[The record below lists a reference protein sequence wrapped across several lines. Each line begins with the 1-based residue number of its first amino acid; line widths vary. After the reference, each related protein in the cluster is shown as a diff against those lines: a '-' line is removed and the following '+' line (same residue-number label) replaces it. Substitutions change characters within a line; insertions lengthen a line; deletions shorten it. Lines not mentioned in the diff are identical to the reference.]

1 MRLKFITVAVIAI
14 LTNLMMSTVYA
25 LGSGTNAVGNFI
37 LRSGERLDSIS
48 FEMPNGGDSEVKL
61 VLDGKKQK
69 LATDSIDCIILWN
82 KKYPDEKHLIK
93 PFKINIIDL
102 DTGEVTGETKYTLW
116 MCCDQ
121 VEDNAS
127 YWIELGR
134 PSFKKGNLQFNY
146 RAATSWMSTRYVLK
160 RGSENPTHIPNKTSD
175 VKKWVK
181 VYFNDDPEVM
191 RKFDAGEYDGSDW
204 GYKYVDVRRIIAD
217 YNPAR

>member
-1 MRLKFITVAVIAI
+1 MRLKFITLVAIAI
-14 LTNLMMSTVYA
+14 LTNLMNTVYA
-25 LGSGTNAVGNFI
+25 LGSGTKAVGNFI
-37 LRSGERLDSIS
+37 LTSGERLDSIT
-48 FEMPNGGDSEVKL
+48 FEMSNSGDSQVKL
-61 VLDGKKQK
+61 VLDGKIHK

-82 KKYPDEKHLIK
+82 KKYTAEKHLLK

-102 DTGEVTGETKYTLW
+102 DTGEITGETRYSLW

-127 YWIELGR
+127 YWMEIGR

-146 RAATSWMSTRYVLK
+146 RAVHSWVSTRYVLK
-160 RGSENPTHIPNKTSD
+160 RGSKNPTHIPNKTRD

-181 VYFNDDPEVM
+181 VYFNDDSEVM

-217 YNPAR
+217 YNPGR